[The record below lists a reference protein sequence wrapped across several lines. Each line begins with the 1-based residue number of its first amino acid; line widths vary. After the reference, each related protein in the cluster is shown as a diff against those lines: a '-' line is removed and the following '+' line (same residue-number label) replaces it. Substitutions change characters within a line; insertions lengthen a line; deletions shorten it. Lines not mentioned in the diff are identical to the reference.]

1 MLHKVCDSCNADMN
15 LNSGWEVEFKQGIRR
30 VHLCSWACV
39 QAFDVYKLGEPVK
52 VHKLSPERAY
62 LRDVQR
68 VSDWSEVKPWMH
80 RQSQVSAPALVQ
92 EAIDK
97 ALLKGV
103 SDADEDTDLKRL
115 VDDARL
121 DKTVYTDEIDNV

>member
-15 LNSGWEVEFKQGIRR
+15 LNSGWEVEFRQGIRR
-30 VHLCSWACV
+30 VHLCSWECV
-39 QAFDVYKLGEPVK
+39 QAFDVYKLGDPVK
-52 VHKLSPERAY
+52 IHKLSSSLKAND
-62 LRDVQR
+62 L
-68 VSDWSEVKPWMH
+68 SDWSEVKPWMH